1 LLLLTIHAE
10 IAVAFRLVLMLL
22 GSLVIYLCSHSIAH
36 RAVGR
41 LVGISFC
48 GHEIGG
54 ARYRGIHPPSLSRL
68 INVLSPV
75 FRRDGTARLAESDV
89 LWQNRHVRGR
99 ANLNGRLFTPCGH
112 VCAAHECAGRWYAS
126 RLPPGHRSR
135 RRDGY
140 GNGPVRRLCSGDP
153 RVARATKFAADESV
167 TVSKAALDTWK
178 EAGPRKPA
186 RLAMSWWNA
195 RN

>member
-1 LLLLTIHAE
+1 
-10 IAVAFRLVLMLL
+10 MLL
-22 GSLVIYLCSHSIAH
+22 GSLVIYLCLHSIAH

-41 LVGISFC
+41 LVGIGFC

-99 ANLNGRLFTPCGH
+99 ANLTVACSLLAAKYGWCTSVPGGDLPLCSPSGH
-112 VCAAHECAGRWYAS
+112 Q
-126 RLPPGHRSR
+126 PR
-135 RRDGY
+135 RGDGY
-140 GNGPVRRLCSGDP
+140 GNDPGRRLCPGVP
-153 RVARATKFAADESV
+153 RVARAMKFAADESV

-178 EAGPRKPA
+178 ETGPRKPA
-186 RLAMSWWNA
+186 RPAMSWWNA